1 MKLNTP
7 GMKLKSLDKK
17 INTSNHKINQSQ
29 DVHKLRDNILPV
41 ITADNNKV
49 SMFDQPLEANEVNYK
64 SRSESPKSKQLNN
77 LQKQLGSNAPS
88 SRNNISGLN
97 FF

>member
-7 GMKLKSLDKK
+7 DKK
-17 INTSNHKINQSQ
+17 INPSNHKMNHSQ
-29 DVHKLRDNILPV
+29 EAHILRDNILPTV
-41 ITADNNKV
+41 SALTADNNKI
-49 SMFDQPLEANEVNYK
+49 SMFDQPLEVNYK